1 MSTPTT
7 TTADPAAPT
16 TLTGVTAAAGTTTAG
31 TTTKTASSSLATS
44 AKFRTFVL
52 AFSVSGPAIYCV
64 TQFFNWPLF
73 TFHPG
78 TNRLVWGYEAA
89 RSGEGPN
96 MLWYGWT
103 STALLA
109 AAAVGIIAMMLPEHV
124 TRKTPW
130 SLIWVLPILAIPY
143 IVYSLM
149 PWWVK

>member
-1 MSTPTT
+1 MSTTTT
-7 TTADPAAPT
+7 TTANTTAPT
-16 TLTGVTAAAGTTTAG
+16 TAETA
-31 TTTKTASSSLATS
+31 TKATQSSLATS

-52 AFSVSGPAIYCV
+52 AFSVSGPVIYCV
-64 TQFFNWPLF
+64 TQFFNWPLL

-103 STALLA
+103 LTALLA
-109 AAAVGIIAMMLPEHV
+109 AAAVGIIAMLLPEPV
-124 TRKTPW
+124 TKKIPW